1 MPPPDWKQYSP
12 DPTPDDESAP
22 EVKAY
27 EPPAPPKPTRSLRER
42 TVRTYGGVQLAVRGG
57 IAVIVAG
64 VVGLVGWIVF
74 DLIRL
79 AVDDGEPQT
88 AEGFAEMV
96 EELDQETG
104 GTEVFSAVIY
114 PGYAVVDV
122 PVASDRGD
130 DRYVGYRWDGSF
142 TETNKST
149 TDDARFDLA
158 DIDASGFLDMCDEAS
173 DLVEDPGDCYLIIRK
188 PDVDDADQGWIS
200 AYVSNEFSQG
210 GYVEYDLDGNEVNR
224 SEW

>member
-1 MPPPDWKQYSP
+1 MAPPDWKQYSP

-27 EPPAPPKPTRSLRER
+27 VPPTPPKPTRTLRER
-42 TVRTYGGVQLAVRGG
+42 TVRTYGGAQLAVRVG

-64 VVGLVGWIVF
+64 VVGLVGWIVV
-74 DLIRL
+74 DLVML

-96 EELDQETG
+96 DELGEETG
-104 GTEVFSAVIY
+104 DTEVFSAVIY
-114 PGYAVVDV
+114 PGYAAVDV
-122 PVASDRGD
+122 PVSDD
-130 DRYVGYRWDGSF
+130 DRYVSYRWDGSL
-142 TETNKST
+142 TESSKST
-149 TDDARFDLA
+149 SDDLRFDLA
-158 DIDASGFLDMCDEAS
+158 DIDASGFLDMCEEAS
-173 DLVEDPGDCYLIIRK
+173 GLIEDPGDCYLIIRK
-188 PDVDDADQGWIS
+188 PDEDDQDGGWVS

-210 GYVEYDLDGNEVNR
+210 GYVEYDREGNEVNR